1 MLAASFPTLR
11 QTAWTCAVRSGPAAE
26 PASGVSTSGLSGE
39 ASQPGSCAPAG
50 TLPPNPAG
58 TLLRSVASG
67 PLPQGRHRMFQSRS
81 FALRHGSCLLPLKL
95 RSLSQ
100 ADEAVFGPSRCSD
113 LIASPWSSP
122 ASRRLP
128 LGSLNPRR
136 SPSLFTCR
144 LRHRQDSA
152 ALFCSS
158 RTAGWWTTTLA
169 HSSNCRFSPTVF
181 APISE
186 TPDPGA

>member
-11 QTAWTCAVRSGPAAE
+11 LTAWTCAARSGPAAE
-26 PASGVSTSGLSGE
+26 PAFGVSTPGFSGE
-39 ASQPGSCAPAG
+39 TSQPGIRVPAG
-50 TLPPNPAG
+50 ALLPNPAR
-58 TLLRSVASG
+58 TPLRSVASG
-67 PLPQGRHRMFQSRS
+67 PLPQGRHRMFRSRS

-95 RSLSQ
+95 HSLSQ

-122 ASRRLP
+122 VSRRLP
-128 LGSLNPRR
+128 LGSLNPRQ

-144 LRHRQDSA
+144 LRHRKDPA
-152 ALFCSS
+152 ALLGSS
-158 RTAGWWTTTLA
+158 RTAGWRTTTLA

-181 APISE
+181 APLSE

>member
-11 QTAWTCAVRSGPAAE
+11 LTAWTCADRSGPAAE
-26 PASGVSTSGLSGE
+26 PAFGVSTSGFSGE
-39 ASQPGSCAPAG
+39 ASQPGTRAPAG
-50 TLPPNPAG
+50 TLPPNPVR
-58 TLLRSVASG
+58 TPLRSVASG
-67 PLPQGRHRMFQSRS
+67 PLPQGRHRMLRSRS

-95 RSLSQ
+95 RSSSQ

-122 ASRRLP
+122 VSRRLP

-136 SPSLFTCR
+136 SPSLFTRR
-144 LRHRQDSA
+144 LRHQRDSA
-152 ALFCSS
+152 ASFCSS
-158 RTAGWWTTTLA
+158 RTAGWRTTTLA